1 MARYRRYIRKSFKK
15 RNAERVI
22 RGGSSSISANT
33 QQIAYTYTATEACT
47 VKSIKLDIGS
57 TNASEDVYN
66 KVQPYVLALVPEGY
80 NANPIAYPALTDDLY
95 NPTNFVLISGILT
108 DAALEDN
115 KYNMIG
121 RKMKKGDRLALIIM
135 NKSDGPHTISF
146 EISFSV
152 MT

>member
-1 MARYRRYIRKSFKK
+1 M
-15 RNAERVI
+15 
-22 RGGSSSISANT
+22 
-33 QQIAYTYTATEACT
+33 
-47 VKSIKLDIGS
+47 KSIKLDIGS

-95 NPTNFVLISGILT
+95 NPTSFVLISGILT

-115 KYNMIG
+115 KYNMLG